1 MSLENLSSVFNDISK
16 NIKRKPNF
24 EPRSGDV
31 PPENTQLKTQVN
43 DTNFNIL
50 NKIDRIDIR
59 GDSPVGNLA
68 LDAGNF
74 TNLPFFK
81 GNMEFKLK
89 TDVLQ
94 SKISLLGTFDD
105 GYKIDHNFGF
115 TLFDDIVKI
124 PPILKQQKDSPQT
137 QRQIGEFTGYGE
149 KNDEKVDN
157 RKITITTEEGRV
169 TLGTNNKLGF
179 DKLTFGSLYNL
190 NH

>member
-1 MSLENLSSVFNDISK
+1 MGLENLSSVFNDISK
-16 NIKRKPNF
+16 NIKDDRVKDA
-24 EPRSGDV
+24 RSGDK
-31 PPENTQLKTQVN
+31 PPANTSLEKQVN

-50 NKIDRIDIR
+50 DKIDRIDIR

-81 GNMEFKLK
+81 GNIEFKNKSQQLIGG
-89 TDVLQ
+89 TSFIDEE
-94 SKISLLGTFDD
+94 IS
-105 GYKIDHNFGF
+105 HNFGF
-115 TLFDDIVKI
+115 TTFDDIIKI
-124 PPILKQQKDSPQT
+124 EPIQRRQEDSPQT

-179 DKLTFGSLYNL
+179 DPFITSL
-190 NH
+190 